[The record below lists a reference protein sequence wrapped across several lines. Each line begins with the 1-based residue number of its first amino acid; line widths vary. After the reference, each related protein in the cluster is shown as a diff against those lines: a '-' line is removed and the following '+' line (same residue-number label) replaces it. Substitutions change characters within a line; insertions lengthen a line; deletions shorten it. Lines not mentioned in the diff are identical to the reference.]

1 MHLIVFCDGTWN
13 TPDQMDNGIP
23 APTNVV
29 KLRNALAVTP
39 EQQVYYHPGV
49 GTDGGWWNRVVGGG
63 TGEGL
68 DNNIMSAYNWLA
80 RHYQPNAAIWLFGF
94 SRGAYTVRS
103 LSGMIARCGLLNPAG
118 LSERDIWSAVSDIFA
133 HYRDPTTKVPAWPVY
148 EGGVDLPIHF
158 IGVWDT
164 VGALGVPDD
173 MVILN
178 LIDNPDNYR
187 FHNTAL
193 SHNILHAR
201 HAMAI
206 DEKRQSFIPTLW
218 TDIPAGADV
227 IQLWFPGVHSDIGG
241 GYSRCGLA
249 DGALEWMIKEAQ
261 ALGLQF
267 RDDVLQQIKPDAFDQ
282 LHDSVTGVF
291 ASLKTRPRNVPCFEL
306 PASPFHP
313 SAMTRHTCP
322 SLVQGIYWP
331 GMILKIPGD
340 KATLKVYAREHW
352 NATGIYLEGG
362 VTYSL
367 SASGEWK
374 DSSIICGPQGNNDG
388 KFQPGEAV
396 QMAASLLGK
405 AEVLYQKL
413 THNHQADFWYTR
425 REEDAPWFALMGMV
439 ANDVLPETPP
449 KNATNFLPHEVF
461 RIGSGCTFTPQKSG
475 YLYAFANDAWQMYAN
490 NNGSVELTVTRTSF

>member
-1 MHLIVFCDGTWN
+1 M
-13 TPDQMDNGIP
+13 
-23 APTNVV
+23 
-29 KLRNALAVTP
+29 
-39 EQQVYYHPGV
+39 
-49 GTDGGWWNRVVGGG
+49 
-63 TGEGL
+63 
-68 DNNIMSAYNWLA
+68 
-80 RHYQPNAAIWLFGF
+80 LF
-94 SRGAYTVRS
+94 RS
-103 LSGMIARCGLLNPAG
+103 
-118 LSERDIWSAVSDIFA
+118 
-133 HYRDPTTKVPAWPVY
+133 
-148 EGGVDLPIHF
+148 
-158 IGVWDT
+158 
-164 VGALGVPDD
+164 
-173 MVILN
+173 
-178 LIDNPDNYR
+178 
-187 FHNTAL
+187 
-193 SHNILHAR
+193 
-201 HAMAI
+201 
-206 DEKRQSFIPTLW
+206 
-218 TDIPAGADV
+218 
-227 IQLWFPGVHSDIGG
+227 
-241 GYSRCGLA
+241 
-249 DGALEWMIKEAQ
+249 
-261 ALGLQF
+261 
-267 RDDVLQQIKPDAFDQ
+267 
-282 LHDSVTGVF
+282 
-291 ASLKTRPRNVPCFEL
+291 
-306 PASPFHP
+306 
-313 SAMTRHTCP
+313 
-322 SLVQGIYWP
+322 YWP

-490 NNGSVELTVTRTSF
+490 NNGSVELTVTRT